1 MESKI
6 KYRRQNK
13 LNLQTGDMEIID
25 TRSDEEVDRILQIY
39 SSCSIGG
46 YKIIGFDGGCS
57 NEGIS
62 MQLPIILVDDKANQ
76 ESDPNNNRFNLEE
89 LINQILYYSFIPT
102 YPISYRDATSREY
115 SPADDKIKTTREIR
129 KSQYS
134 ILLQG
139 RKSKVPIDTNGLTIL
154 TPIDDIDDYKIYAGS
169 INKIKECANQIFK
182 YTEVEIYNLLL
193 HNDVI
198 KMNTPAGE
206 EMHKLLGTMEFMV
219 RSQDESKI
227 YVNLLSRYL
236 KDNEAYIKLNA
247 EKRGETFDMEK
258 HIEVCTRVHLQDMGN
273 LPID

>member
-13 LNLQTGDMEIID
+13 LNLETGDMEIID
-25 TRSDEEVDRILQIY
+25 TRSDEEVDRILKIY

-46 YKIIGFDGGCS
+46 YKIIGFDGGCT

-62 MQLPIILVDDKANQ
+62 MQIPIILVDEKANQ
-76 ESDPNNNRFNLEE
+76 EADTSDNRFNLEE
-89 LINQILYYSFIPT
+89 LLKPILYYSFIPT
-102 YPISYRDATSREY
+102 YPISHRDATSREY
-115 SPADDKIKTTREIR
+115 SPADGKIKTTREIR
-129 KSQYS
+129 KCQYS

-139 RKSKVPIDTNGLTIL
+139 RKSQVPINANGLTIL
-154 TPIDDIDDYKIYAGS
+154 TPIDDIDDYVIYAGS
-169 INKIKECANQIFK
+169 INKIKECANQIFN
-182 YTEVEIYNLLL
+182 YTKMEIYNLLL

-198 KMNTPAGE
+198 RMDSPSGE

-236 KDNEAYIKLNA
+236 KDNQTFIKLNA

-258 HIEVCTRVHLQDMGN
+258 HIEVCTRVHLHDMGN